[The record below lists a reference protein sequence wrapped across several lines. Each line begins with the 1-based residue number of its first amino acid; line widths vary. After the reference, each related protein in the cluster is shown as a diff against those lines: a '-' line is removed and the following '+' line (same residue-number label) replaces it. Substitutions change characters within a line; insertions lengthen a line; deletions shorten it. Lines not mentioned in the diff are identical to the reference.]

1 MKRLATV
8 ACIVAAALVS
18 TAVASA
24 ANGTKL
30 KCFAQAPATCTL
42 GDGAATAYL
51 DVQPATYAGVYVNS
65 WRNTGG
71 TLLSSVSF
79 SFQYYCGDTDSGT
92 DVTSCVTGGSPRWS
106 IPIDTTGDGKTD
118 GYAFVDANNC
128 GATGTVG
135 TGCPVYYD
143 NVGYPSWSAF
153 AEADP
158 TATIGN
164 DVPFVI
170 ADQPFAGLIWQVSF
184 TKS

>member
-18 TAVASA
+18 TAAASA
-24 ANGTKL
+24 ASGTKL
-30 KCFAQAPATCTL
+30 KCFGQYPATCTL
-42 GDGAATAYL
+42 ADGAATAYL
-51 DVQPATYAGVYVNS
+51 DVPGGTDAGVYVNS

-79 SFQYYCGDTDSGT
+79 SFSYACGDSDP
-92 DVTSCVTGGSPRWS
+92 TSCVTGGSPRWS
-106 IPIDTTGDGKTD
+106 IPIDSTGDGKTH

-128 GATGTVG
+128 GQAGQSGGTVD
-135 TGCPVYYD
+135 TNCPVYYN
-143 NVGYPSWSAF
+143 NVAYLTWSAF
-153 AEADP
+153 ADAAP

-170 ADQPFAGLIWQVSF
+170 ADEPFVGTISQVAFS
-184 TKS
+184 KS